1 MIDVSYSITEIWRIN
16 LKIIQKMRTLNAK
29 VIALTILLGLLSMGV
44 QAQGVFKRIKKKV
57 EDKAVEVVD
66 DELNGKK
73 EKNEKDQK
81 NEEKTSETVFGQG
94 KAPIIDYDF
103 IDRSNLIFY
112 DDFENERSG
121 EFPKKW
127 KQISGTVETAQ
138 FETDGKTEGVV
149 QMVSNKSAIQPY
161 FDKDNYLG
169 DSFKVELE
177 HLFWQKGNEA
187 YIVELYG
194 KQSARP
200 AYSIYLRSTN
210 VAPGSDQV
218 VYMAGKQSP
227 GWYTSQISFNQG
239 NLKVIVNGQQL
250 VNNPDIEIRELTH
263 LALRT
268 LSPGSSSGDGF
279 TKARLNSFMIAKE
292 GLPLYDRIVTN
303 GRIVVRDIYFD
314 TGKYDIKPESDPSL
328 GKIVA
333 MLKEHKEMEVTIEGH
348 TDANGSGESNQ
359 ILSENRANAVR
370 SYLVDKGIKR
380 SRLSTVGYGEEKP
393 IDPSNNEKAW
403 TINRRVEF
411 VLRQ

>member
-1 MIDVSYSITEIWRIN
+1 
-16 LKIIQKMRTLNAK
+16 MRTPNKK
-29 VIALTILLGLLSMGV
+29 VFAVTMLLSLFSMGL
-44 QAQGVFKRIKKKV
+44 QAQGVLKRLKKKV
-57 EDKAVEVVD
+57 EDKAVEIVD
-66 DELNGKK
+66 EEMNGTK
-73 EKNEKDQK
+73 EKKGTDQK
-81 NEEKTSETVFGQG
+81 NDEQTKETVFGKG
-94 KAPIIDYDF
+94 NTTKIDYNF

-112 DDFENERSG
+112 DDFENERPG

-127 KQISGTVETAQ
+127 KQLSGTVETAQ
-138 FETDGKTEGVV
+138 FETDGKMEGVV
-149 QMVSNKSAIQPY
+149 QMVSNKSGIQPL

-169 DSFKVELE
+169 DSFKIELE

-187 YIVELYG
+187 YIVEFYG
-194 KQSARP
+194 KQSSRP

-227 GWYTSQISFNQG
+227 GWYTSQLSFNQG

-279 TKARLNSFMIAKE
+279 TKARVNSFMIAKE

-314 TGKYDIKPESDPSL
+314 TGKYDVKPESDPSL
-328 GKIVA
+328 SKIVT
-333 MLKEHKEMEVTIEGH
+333 MLKAHQDMEVSIEGH
-348 TDANGSGESNQ
+348 TDANGTAESNQ
-359 ILSENRANAVR
+359 VLSENRANAVR
-370 SYLVDKGIKR
+370 TYLVSKGIKR

-393 IDPSNNEKAW
+393 IDPNNNEKAW
-403 TINRRVEF
+403 AVNRRVEF
-411 VLRQ
+411 VLR